1 MSCSNREIVL
11 DSLVKSTF
19 ALLLDDANT
28 GENREHLNLVEK
40 LEERIE
46 LLRARRNGINN
57 ELLTSLKH
65 LKSAV
70 VFLRICF
77 EDLEEWA
84 GSSAENST
92 SQNELPHDESARL
105 ETDDYSGTETEH
117 SHFPNDSQS
126 RQLYTPKH
134 TQLQEEV
141 LQIQST
147 SAFLEAKKLFIDSKK
162 ISAKV
167 FEKESERET
176 KITATK
182 IRIVSE
188 ILGNLTNLR
197 DATMKCTEYI
207 SELHG
212 IFNLQSGSPFPTW
225 YKALSYIKLE
235 KIFKS
240 QAMKLDSAMHIN
252 AVVFR
257 FIKEF
262 IRKPVAMLNWTTI
275 NIAREEL
282 RYQKTHHPILGEQPP
297 KGNKPDPFTAIEEE
311 DIDSQV
317 SVVNCSG
324 EVVIAT
330 KNSSIGII

>member
-1 MSCSNREIVL
+1 
-11 DSLVKSTF
+11 
-19 ALLLDDANT
+19 
-28 GENREHLNLVEK
+28 
-40 LEERIE
+40 
-46 LLRARRNGINN
+46 
-57 ELLTSLKH
+57 
-65 LKSAV
+65 
-70 VFLRICF
+70 
-77 EDLEEWA
+77 
-84 GSSAENST
+84 
-92 SQNELPHDESARL
+92 
-105 ETDDYSGTETEH
+105 
-117 SHFPNDSQS
+117 
-126 RQLYTPKH
+126 
-134 TQLQEEV
+134 
-141 LQIQST
+141 
-147 SAFLEAKKLFIDSKK
+147 LFIDSKK

-167 FEKESERET
+167 FEEESERET

-212 IFNLQSGSPFPTW
+212 TFNLQSGSPFPTW

-240 QAMKLDSAMHIN
+240 QAMKLDSAMRIN

-317 SVVNCSG
+317 SAVNCSG